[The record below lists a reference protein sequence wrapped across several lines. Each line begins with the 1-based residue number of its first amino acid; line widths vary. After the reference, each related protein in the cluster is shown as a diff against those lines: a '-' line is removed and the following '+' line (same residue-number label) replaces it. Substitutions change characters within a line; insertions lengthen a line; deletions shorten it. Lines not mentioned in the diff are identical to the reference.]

1 MLWMQPMKRNF
12 PGPIERIMP
21 GGFQEALETAAR
33 ACHQSAVGWR
43 SELGKEDF
51 RGLVR
56 AFHRAESLAE
66 FALMDAMEQVR
77 PEHVAPL
84 QRQREEEEKHV
95 NVFADFLDGQVETP
109 HRPKSRV
116 RPEAVWYTL
125 LLLNELTGFCQ
136 FSFLHALLPKEKQ
149 VILEDVMADE
159 EEHVERLLRWML
171 PVWEGRGRTQAIR
184 MLDRFSDDLPG
195 RMEQFFEGEHLS
207 ELRQEMHGHVGGLLA
222 ELKSRFS
229 L

>member
-1 MLWMQPMKRNF
+1 MKRNF
-12 PGPIERIMP
+12 PGPIDRPMP
-21 GGFQEALETAAR
+21 CGFEEALANASK
-33 ACHQSAVGWR
+33 ACHGSAVRWR
-43 SELGKEDF
+43 SDLSEKDF
-51 RGLVR
+51 KGLVR

-66 FALMDAMEQVR
+66 FALMDAIEQVR
-77 PEHVAPL
+77 PEHVVDL
-84 QRQREEEEKHV
+84 QRQRQDEEKHV
-95 NVFADFLDGQVETP
+95 HVFAHFLDGEVESP

-136 FSFLHALLPKEKQ
+136 FSFLHALLPVDKQ
-149 VILEDVMADE
+149 EILEDVMVDE

-171 PVWEGRGRTQAIR
+171 PVWEGRGREQAIR
-184 MLDRFSDDLPG
+184 MLDRFADDLPG
-195 RMEQFFEGEHLS
+195 RMDQFFEGEQLAD
-207 ELRQEMHGHVGGLLA
+207 LRGEMGSHVGVLLA